1 MSNFFT
7 PKKQAF
13 GIEISDASIK
23 VLQLKKGGKFCKLLG
38 YNILKIP
45 QGLVVSGEIKDTNIL
60 ATHIQRAVQ
69 NAKPRRISTSNVV
82 CSLPENKT
90 FVRILEIPQMSKE
103 ELSEGIKWQ
112 AEQYIPLP
120 IDTVY
125 LDWQIIETVDS
136 KQRIL
141 VAAAPKKLVDDY
153 IKALKTAKLK
163 PLVLDLEEAAEA
175 RALISEDQKEASLI
189 VDIGATK
196 TVFIVHDR
204 KIVPFASNTQEVCG
218 NKFTENISKALKIR
232 IEDAEVKKTACCSSE
247 LSSEEKAL
255 LQSIYPL
262 FDSLAIQITKII
274 NYYQNHFKSANPIS
288 NIILCGGGAGI
299 SGIVPHLT
307 LKLKMKIAVAN
318 PLANLSVKK
327 NLPINKKD
335 ILRLTTVIGLGI
347 RGSEIIEYSKL

>member
-1 MSNFFT
+1 MSIFT

-23 VLQLKKGGKFCKLLG
+23 VLQLKKGGKFYKLVG
-38 YNILKIP
+38 YNVLKIP
-45 QGLVVSGEIKDTNIL
+45 QGIVVSGEIKDSKLLASYIQKATNS
-60 ATHIQRAVQ
+60 
-69 NAKPRRISTSNVV
+69 AKPKKIFISNVV

-125 LDWQIIETVDS
+125 LDWQIIETIDS
-136 KQRIL
+136 RQRIL
-141 VAAAPKKLVDDY
+141 VAAAPKKIVDSY
-153 IKALKTAKLK
+153 INVLKIARLK
-163 PLVLDLEEAAEA
+163 PQVLDLEEAAEA
-175 RALISEDQKEASLI
+175 RALIPENQKEASLI

-196 TVFIVHDR
+196 TVFFVQDR

-218 NKFTENISKALKIR
+218 NKFTENISKALKIN
-232 IEDAEVKKTACCSSE
+232 IENAEAKKAACCSPD
-247 LSSEEKAL
+247 LSNEEKTL

-262 FDSLAIQITKII
+262 FDSLATQIIKII
-274 NYYQNHFKSANPIS
+274 GYYQNHFKSANPIN
-288 NIILCGGGAGI
+288 NIILCGGGANI

-307 LKLKMKIAVAN
+307 LKLKMKISIAN
-318 PLANLSVKK
+318 PLTNLPVKK
-327 NLPINKKD
+327 SLPINNQD
-335 ILRLTTVIGLGI
+335 LLSLTTVIGLGI
-347 RGSEIIEYSKL
+347 RGAEIVKYSK

>member
-23 VLQLKKGGKFCKLLG
+23 VLQLKKSGKFYKLFG

-45 QGLVVSGEIKDTNIL
+45 QGLVVSGEIKNSELL
-60 ATHIQRAVQ
+60 ASHIQKALQ
-69 NAKPRRISTSNVV
+69 NSKPKRISISNVV

-90 FVRILEIPQMSKE
+90 FVRILEIPEMSKE
-103 ELSEGIKWQ
+103 EQNEGIKWQ

-125 LDWQIIETVDS
+125 LDWQVIEKINN

-141 VAAAPKKLVDDY
+141 VAAAPKKLVDNY
-153 IKALKTAKLK
+153 IKVLKMAKLK

-175 RALISEDQKEASLI
+175 RALIEESSKEASLI

-196 TVFIVHDR
+196 TVFFVQDR
-204 KIVPFASNTQEVCG
+204 KIVPFASNTQEICG
-218 NKFTENISKALKIR
+218 NKFTENISKALRIK
-232 IEDAEVKKTACCSSE
+232 IEDAEAKKATCCSSE
-247 LSSEEKAL
+247 LSAEEKAL

-262 FDSLAIQITKII
+262 FDSLAEQITKII
-274 NYYQNHFKSANPIS
+274 NYYQNHFKSPNPIN

-307 LKLKMKIAVAN
+307 LKLNKKVTIAK
-318 PLANLSVKK
+318 PLINLSIKK
-327 NLPINKKD
+327 NLPIDNKD
-335 ILRLTTVIGLGI
+335 ILSLTTVIGLGI
-347 RGSEIIEYSKL
+347 RGAEIMRFSNK